1 MKKDLAIKELKSS
14 FLSVEK
20 DIGTIINKLF
30 IESRPYS
37 DMLKRL
43 LMINTKDCL
52 ENQTDICRELISST
66 SVKDLKEKGYIR
78 IIPKLDFG
86 EHEEVKSYILIT
98 MDNFT
103 PNAENPEFR
112 DCTITFDVIC
122 HTKYSDLG
130 DYRIRPLKI
139 CGYIDGILDKTRLSG
154 IGILNFVGANQ
165 LILNEELQGYTLMYR
180 AVHGSDD
187 TLTEE
192 EDESYGS

>member
-37 DMLKRL
+37 DILKRL

-52 ENQTDICRELISST
+52 ENQTDVCRELISST

>member
-1 MKKDLAIKELKSS
+1 MKKDLAVKQLKSS

-52 ENQTDICRELISST
+52 ENQTDVCRELIANT

-103 PNAENPEFR
+103 PNDENPEFR
-112 DCTITFDVIC
+112 DCTISFDIIC

-154 IGILNFVGANQ
+154 IGILNFIGANQ
-165 LILNEELQGYTLMYR
+165 LILSEELQGYSLVYR

-187 TLTEE
+187 KLTDE
-192 EDESYGS
+192 EDKS

>member
-52 ENQTDICRELISST
+52 ENQTDVCRGLISKT

>member
-1 MKKDLAIKELKSS
+1 MKKDLAIKQLKSS

-52 ENQTDICRELISST
+52 ENQTDVCRELISST

-187 TLTEE
+187 KLTDE
-192 EDESYGS
+192 EDKS

>member
-52 ENQTDICRELISST
+52 ENQTDVCRELISKT

-112 DCTITFDVIC
+112 DCTIAFDVIC

-130 DYRIRPLKI
+130 DHRIRPLKI

>member
-52 ENQTDICRELISST
+52 ENQTDVCRELISKT

-103 PNAENPEFR
+103 PNADNPEFR

>member
-52 ENQTDICRELISST
+52 ENQTDVCRELISKT

-165 LILNEELQGYTLMYR
+165 LILSEELQGYTLMYR

>member
-52 ENQTDICRELISST
+52 ENQTDVCRELISRT

>member
-52 ENQTDICRELISST
+52 ENQTDVCRELISST

-112 DCTITFDVIC
+112 DCTISFDVIC

>member
-52 ENQTDICRELISST
+52 ENQTDVCRELISST

-187 TLTEE
+187 ILTEE

>member
-52 ENQTDICRELISST
+52 ENQTDVCRELISST

-130 DYRIRPLKI
+130 DYRIRSLKI

>member
-52 ENQTDICRELISST
+52 ENQTDVCRELISKT

-86 EHEEVKSYILIT
+86 EHEEVKSYILII

>member
-52 ENQTDICRELISST
+52 ENQTDVCRELISST

-139 CGYIDGILDKTRLSG
+139 CGYIDGILNKTRLSG

>member
-52 ENQTDICRELISST
+52 ENQTDACRELISNT

>member
-43 LMINTKDCL
+43 LMINTEDCL
-52 ENQTDICRELISST
+52 ENQTDVCRELISST

>member
-52 ENQTDICRELISST
+52 ENQTDVCRELISST

-187 TLTEE
+187 KLTEE
-192 EDESYGS
+192 EDKSYGS

>member
-52 ENQTDICRELISST
+52 ENQTDVCRELISKT

-112 DCTITFDVIC
+112 DCTISFDVIC

>member
-1 MKKDLAIKELKSS
+1 MKKDLAIKQLKSS

-52 ENQTDICRELISST
+52 ENQTDVCRELISST

-112 DCTITFDVIC
+112 DCTISFDVIC

-139 CGYIDGILDKTRLSG
+139 CGYIDGILNKTRLSG

>member
-1 MKKDLAIKELKSS
+1 MKKDLAIKQLKSS

-52 ENQTDICRELISST
+52 ENQTDVCRELISST

-103 PNAENPEFR
+103 SNAENPEFR

>member
-1 MKKDLAIKELKSS
+1 MKKDLAIKELQSS

-52 ENQTDICRELISST
+52 ENQTDVCRELISKT

>member
-20 DIGTIINKLF
+20 DIGTIVNKLF

-52 ENQTDICRELISST
+52 ENQTDVCRELISST

>member
-52 ENQTDICRELISST
+52 ENQTDVCRELISST

-154 IGILNFVGANQ
+154 IGILNLVGANQ

>member
-52 ENQTDICRELISST
+52 ENQTDVCRELISST

>member
-1 MKKDLAIKELKSS
+1 MKKDLAMKELKSS

-52 ENQTDICRELISST
+52 ENQTDVCRELISKT

-165 LILNEELQGYTLMYR
+165 LILSEELQGYTLMYR

>member
-37 DMLKRL
+37 NMLKRL

-52 ENQTDICRELISST
+52 ENQTDVCRELISST

>member
-52 ENQTDICRELISST
+52 ENQTDVCRELISST

-165 LILNEELQGYTLMYR
+165 LILSEELQGYTLMYR

>member
-52 ENQTDICRELISST
+52 ENQTDVCRELISST

-165 LILNEELQGYTLMYR
+165 LILSPELQGYTLTYR

>member
-52 ENQTDICRELISST
+52 ENQTDVCRKLISST

-103 PNAENPEFR
+103 PNAGNPEFR

>member
-52 ENQTDICRELISST
+52 ENQTDVCRELISST

-165 LILNEELQGYTLMYR
+165 LILNEELQGYTLIYR

>member
-1 MKKDLAIKELKSS
+1 MKKDLAIKQLKSS

-52 ENQTDICRELISST
+52 ENQTDVCRELISKT

-192 EDESYGS
+192 EDESYGG

>member
-52 ENQTDICRELISST
+52 ENQTDVCRKLISST

-165 LILNEELQGYTLMYR
+165 LILSEELQGYTLMYR

>member
-1 MKKDLAIKELKSS
+1 MKKDLAIKQLKSS

-52 ENQTDICRELISST
+52 ENQTDVCRELISST

>member
-52 ENQTDICRELISST
+52 ENQTDVCRELISST

-130 DYRIRPLKI
+130 DYRIRSLKI

-165 LILNEELQGYTLMYR
+165 LILSEELQGYTLMYR

>member
-1 MKKDLAIKELKSS
+1 MKKDLAIKQLKSS

-52 ENQTDICRELISST
+52 ENQTDVCRELIANT

-112 DCTITFDVIC
+112 DCTITFDIIC

-187 TLTEE
+187 RLTDE
-192 EDESYGS
+192 EDKS

>member
-112 DCTITFDVIC
+112 DCTITFYVIC

-165 LILNEELQGYTLMYR
+165 LILSEELQGYTLMYR

>member
-1 MKKDLAIKELKSS
+1 MKKDLAIKELRSS

-52 ENQTDICRELISST
+52 ENQTDVCRELISST

-165 LILNEELQGYTLMYR
+165 LILSEELQGYTLMYR

>member
-1 MKKDLAIKELKSS
+1 MKKDLAIKQLKSS

-52 ENQTDICRELISST
+52 ENQTDACRELISST

>member
-1 MKKDLAIKELKSS
+1 MKKDLAVRQLKSS

-52 ENQTDICRELISST
+52 ENQTDVCRELIANT

-154 IGILNFVGANQ
+154 IGILNFIGANQ
-165 LILNEELQGYTLMYR
+165 LILSEELQGYTLMYR

-187 TLTEE
+187 KLTDE
-192 EDESYGS
+192 EDKS

>member
-52 ENQTDICRELISST
+52 ENQTDVCRELISKT

-187 TLTEE
+187 KLTDE
-192 EDESYGS
+192 EDKS

>member
-1 MKKDLAIKELKSS
+1 MKKDLAIKQLKSS

-52 ENQTDICRELISST
+52 ENQTDVCRELISST

-139 CGYIDGILDKTRLSG
+139 CGYIDGILDKTKLSG